1 MHKIEAVI
9 FDWAGTTVD
18 FGCFAP
24 LEVFINIFK
33 KKDIDVSIEEARKP
47 MGMLK
52 IDHIR
57 TMLEMDNI
65 EKQWTEKY
73 NRKPNETDVEEL
85 YEAFETE
92 LMSSLKKYTDPIE
105 HVVTTINKLKENGIK
120 IGSTT
125 GYTKEMMEVVTEE
138 AKKKGYAPDYLA
150 TAEDV
155 GGYGRPYPYMIF
167 ENIKQL
173 GIPSIYEVIKVGDT
187 VSDIK
192 EAKNAGL
199 ISVGVVDGSSIMGL
213 NEEEFNEMNDEDKNK
228 HREKVK
234 ETFKEAGAD
243 YTILN
248 LGELPKLIED
258 IEQK

>member
-73 NRKPNETDVEEL
+73 NRKRNETGC
-85 YEAFETE
+85 
-92 LMSSLKKYTDPIE
+92 S
-105 HVVTTINKLKENGIK
+105 
-120 IGSTT
+120 
-125 GYTKEMMEVVTEE
+125 
-138 AKKKGYAPDYLA
+138 
-150 TAEDV
+150 
-155 GGYGRPYPYMIF
+155 
-167 ENIKQL
+167 
-173 GIPSIYEVIKVGDT
+173 
-187 VSDIK
+187 
-192 EAKNAGL
+192 
-199 ISVGVVDGSSIMGL
+199 
-213 NEEEFNEMNDEDKNK
+213 
-228 HREKVK
+228 
-234 ETFKEAGAD
+234 
-243 YTILN
+243 
-248 LGELPKLIED
+248 
-258 IEQK
+258 

>member
-125 GYTKEMMEVVTEE
+125 GYTREMMEVVTEE

-167 ENIKQL
+167 ENMKKLEIDSVKK
-173 GIPSIYEVIKVGDT
+173 VVKVGDT
-187 VSDIK
+187 ISDIL
-192 EAKNAGL
+192 EGKNAGVF
-199 ISVGVVDGSSIMGL
+199 SVGVIEGSSEMGMSQ
-213 NEEEFNEMNDEDKNK
+213 EEYEALSAE
-228 HREKVK
+228 EKEAAVKRVK
-234 ETFKEAGAD
+234 ESFLAAGAD
-243 YTILN
+243 DVIRTME
-248 LGELPKLIED
+248 ELPELVLS
-258 IEQK
+258 